1 MLSILDNVFRLASL
15 QGRWEAPD
23 HWRKRGPKSDWEI
36 ANDEW
41 ERNRRLY
48 KHPPMR

>member
-1 MLSILDNVFRLASL
+1 MLSILGNVFRIATLGNS
-15 QGRWEAPD
+15 WDAPD

-36 ANDEW
+36 ANQDW

-48 KHPPMR
+48 QNPPTR